1 MKTDNLVMHSEDV
14 QEVVEEFYGSPI
26 RAVRPFKVELRAIDE
41 MQQRVR
47 ASFGLDSP
55 VIEPLPG
62 EVVKGN
68 VIRRSTAAEVVG
80 EKFYEPAPQVPFE
93 ENISCLKEPDYWD
106 DYTARCA

>member
-14 QEVVEEFYGSPI
+14 QEVVGEFYGSPI
-26 RAVRPFKVELRAIDE
+26 RAVNPLAIELRAIDE

-55 VIEPLPG
+55 VIELLPG

-80 EKFYEPAPQVPFE
+80 EKFYEPAPQVSFE
-93 ENISCLKEPDYWD
+93 ESISGLKDPDYWD